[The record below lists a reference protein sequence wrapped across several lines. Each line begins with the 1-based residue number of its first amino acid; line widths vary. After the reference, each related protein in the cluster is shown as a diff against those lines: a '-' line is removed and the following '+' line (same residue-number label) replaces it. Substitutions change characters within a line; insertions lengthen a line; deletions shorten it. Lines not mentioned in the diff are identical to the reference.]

1 MELSRWF
8 FSEKLLLIGDIMTQE
23 FIVGIAKEA
32 IEITFML
39 SLPILAVGL
48 VVGVCVALFQ
58 AVTQMHEMT
67 LTFVPK
73 IIAVLIAFLFL
84 FPWMMQKMVFYTQHL
99 IMNLPKY
106 IH

>member
-1 MELSRWF
+1 MSQELI
-8 FSEKLLLIGDIMTQE
+8 IG
-23 FIVGIAKEA
+23 VAKDA

-48 VVGVCVALFQ
+48 LVGIVVAFFQ
-58 AVTQMHEMT
+58 AITQMHEMT

-73 IIAVLIAFLFL
+73 IVAVLIAILFL
-84 FPWMMQKMVFYTQHL
+84 FPWMMQKMVFYTQQL
-99 IMNLPKY
+99 IMNLPRY

>member
-1 MELSRWF
+1 
-8 FSEKLLLIGDIMTQE
+8 MTQE
-23 FIVGIAKEA
+23 FVIGITKNAL
-32 IEITFML
+32 EITLMI

-48 VVGVCVALFQ
+48 IVGIVVALFQ
-58 AVTQMHEMT
+58 AITQMHEMT

-73 IIAVLIAFLFL
+73 IVAVFITILFL
-84 FPWMMQKMVFYTQHL
+84 FPWMMQKMVFYTQQL

>member
-1 MELSRWF
+1 
-8 FSEKLLLIGDIMTQE
+8 MTQE
-23 FIVGIAKEA
+23 LIIGIAKDA

-48 VVGVCVALFQ
+48 VVGIGVALFQ
-58 AVTQMHEMT
+58 AITQMHEMT

-73 IIAVLIAFLFL
+73 IVAVLVAILFL
-84 FPWMMQKMVFYTQHL
+84 FPWMMQKMVFYTQQL
-99 IMNLPKY
+99 IMNLPRY